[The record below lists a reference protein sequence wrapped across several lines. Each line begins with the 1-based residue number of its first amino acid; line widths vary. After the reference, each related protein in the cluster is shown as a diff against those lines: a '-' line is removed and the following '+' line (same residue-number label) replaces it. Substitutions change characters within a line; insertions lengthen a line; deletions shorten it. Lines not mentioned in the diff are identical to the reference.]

1 MVLLLFVVVG
11 FLSALA
17 SAVFG
22 FGTALFFLAIG
33 SHLLDVKDTIV
44 LATVLFAA
52 STITKSIL
60 YGRHVDWRI
69 VGVMA
74 VSCLPFAYGG
84 SLLLAHVPGDLVKR
98 LLGSMVLCYVIL
110 KHIGRLP
117 AVRIGWRGLVVGSAL
132 YGFVSGLVGSGNLI
146 KVIMFREM
154 QISRQAFVG
163 AMAATSV
170 MSNLAKLSGYWQSGL
185 LTADMSEP
193 AAALVV
199 SAIAAALLG
208 RFVLNRISAD
218 SFETGLQILMVIAAL
233 ALIF

>member
-1 MVLLLFVVVG
+1 MILSLFVVVG

-22 FGTALFFLAIG
+22 FGTAVFLLAIG

-60 YGRHVDWRI
+60 YGRHIDWRI

-74 VSCLPFAYGG
+74 LSCLPFSYGG
-84 SLLLAHVPGDLVKR
+84 SLLLVLLPGELVKQ
-98 LLGSMVLCYVIL
+98 LLGAMVLCYVFL

-117 AVRIGWRGLVVGSAL
+117 AFRIGWGGLIVGSAL

-146 KVIMFREM
+146 KVILFREM

-170 MSNLAKLSGYWQSGL
+170 LSNLAKLSGYWQSGL
-185 LTADMSEP
+185 MTMQMAGP
-193 AAALVV
+193 AAALIVAAVV
-199 SAIAAALLG
+199 AALLG
-208 RFVLNRISAD
+208 RFMLTRISAHW
-218 SFETGLQILMVIAAL
+218 FEAGLQILMVIAAL
-233 ALIF
+233 ALLF